1 MVQQRRAEASMWRV
15 VWMAVGLAFGAN
27 AALAGPEVFATNKG
41 FSCGGAEV
49 RFDFEK
55 RNAPHGMHGVHLAS
69 ILTVSREGHAS
80 VLQYDSNIDFIG
92 GICMPNK
99 DGKPMVVYQAVCG
112 GSGCANLDN
121 WGIVDP
127 ADLRVLLVP
136 NDWNSGDAEKIL
148 GRPLPITTESDGR
161 RFHMIDMHHLH
172 STTLEAK
179 KLGMEWP
186 AP

>member
-1 MVQQRRAEASMWRV
+1 MWRV
-15 VWMAVGLAFGAN
+15 AWIAVCLVFGAN
-27 AALAGPEVFATNKG
+27 VAFAGPEVFAKDKG

-49 RFDFEK
+49 RFDFVK
-55 RNAPHGMHGVHLAS
+55 RNASHGMHGEHVAS
-69 ILTVSREGHAS
+69 VLTISREGRAS

-92 GICMPNK
+92 GICAA
-99 DGKPMVVYQAVCG
+99 DERGKPMVVFQAYCG
-112 GSGCANLDN
+112 GSGCFTLDN

-136 NDWNSGDAEKIL
+136 NDWNRGDALRIL
-148 GRPLPITTESDGR
+148 GALPTTTESNGR
-161 RFHMIDMHHLH
+161 QFHRIDEHHLH